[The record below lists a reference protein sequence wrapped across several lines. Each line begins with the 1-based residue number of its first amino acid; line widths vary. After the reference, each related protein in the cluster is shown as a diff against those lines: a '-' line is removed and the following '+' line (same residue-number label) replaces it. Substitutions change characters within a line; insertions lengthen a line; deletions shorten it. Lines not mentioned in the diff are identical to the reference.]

1 MSRQLAAVHLL
12 TAWLLWLRLLS
23 VACEVNRSVENI
35 GARRLNTVIERIVDD
50 ISYNASDV
58 EKGTEYVI
66 DRDFVR
72 SKVGELLKTT
82 DLDKFIL

>member
-1 MSRQLAAVHLL
+1 M
-12 TAWLLWLRLLS
+12 
-23 VACEVNRSVENI
+23 NRSVENI

-58 EKGTEYVI
+58 QPGTEYVI
-66 DRDFVR
+66 DAPFVR

-82 DLDKFIL
+82 DLGKFIL